1 MHMEQDYKEYKPV
14 DDTIDLEELY
24 ELMKP
29 YETRTAQK
37 TQPDASLDVSSGI
50 EAATKREAAAPRK
63 IENRSRTDKT
73 KKAKKAKKEEA
84 EAPLYECYGI
94 LHDIAYILIIV
105 TLLFVFVVRLV
116 GVDGESML
124 PTLHNGD
131 YLILESNFFYGAE
144 DIETGDIVV
153 LTVPHFKDEPIVKRV
168 IATGGQTVDIDFQN
182 HVVYVDGVALDE
194 SYLIDYTGQ
203 RSWDNWTGDYALEYP
218 AQVPEGCI
226 FVLGDNRNNSTDS
239 RFAPVGMVDTRCVL
253 GKVLAIALP
262 GETRDDQGNITD
274 PRDWSRIG
282 LVD

>member
-1 MHMEQDYKEYKPV
+1 MQMEQDYKPI

-29 YETRTAQK
+29 YESRTSQTTESAAGEK
-37 TQPDASLDVSSGI
+37 P
-50 EAATKREAAAPRK
+50 EAAPPTPRA
-63 IENRSRTDKT
+63 KT
-73 KKAKKAKKEEA
+73 AGRRAGSKSKAAKKEA
-84 EAPLYECYGI
+84 EKSEGSFYEFYGI

-131 YLILESNFFYGAE
+131 YLILESNFLYGAD

-153 LTVPHFKDEPIVKRV
+153 LTVPHFKGEPIVKRV
-168 IATGGQTVDIDFQN
+168 IATEGQTVDIDFQN
-182 HVVYVDGVALDE
+182 HTVYVDGTALDE

-203 RSWDNWTGDYALEYP
+203 KSWDNWTGDYALEYP
-218 AQVPEGCI
+218 AQVPEGCL

-262 GETRDDQGNITD
+262 GETKDEQGNVTD
-274 PRDWSRIG
+274 PRDWGRIG
-282 LVD
+282 LVS